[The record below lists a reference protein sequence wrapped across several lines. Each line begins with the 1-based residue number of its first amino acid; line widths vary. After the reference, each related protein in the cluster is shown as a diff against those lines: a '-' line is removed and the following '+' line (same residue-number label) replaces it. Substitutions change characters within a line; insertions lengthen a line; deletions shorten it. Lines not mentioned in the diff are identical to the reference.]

1 MWGQKQVRDLSFH
14 QSYFNLMQSATFTC
28 PQCTRKQFSIAKT
41 INREPNYL
49 VLIDDSMKPTDING
63 FKCLT
68 LTNSFVNPLT
78 DNTYEFISSINIP
91 SLHHYNV
98 ILKNPYFSPQNQH
111 KKYYFRDGLVNNGE
125 ITKIDEDNMDIRPYI
140 AIYKKVNN

>member
-1 MWGQKQVRDLSFH
+1 
-14 QSYFNLMQSATFTC
+14 
-28 PQCTRKQFSIAKT
+28 
-41 INREPNYL
+41 
-49 VLIDDSMKPTDING
+49 MKPTDING

-78 DNTYEFISSINIP
+78 NNTYELISSINIP

-111 KKYYFRDGLVNNGE
+111 KGYYFHDGLVNNGE